1 MGRRRRA
8 VGDNQHNNDETMTN
22 LSIAII
28 GAGFIADYHV
38 NGLRAAGGAEVAV
51 LVGRDRG
58 RTEVR
63 AGALGIARVETD
75 IDAVLGNSSIDAVV
89 IATPDN
95 THRDIAIAALEAGK
109 PVLVQK
115 PMAMSAA
122 EGREMLAA
130 RERTGTPLS
139 VSFMHRYFAESLWLK
154 REIDSG
160 RLGKIHGLR
169 IRNATPGADWSD
181 WLYAPGAVAGG
192 VLMQLGVH
200 GIDLVQHLFGPIVTV
215 SAATQSVK
223 PRRRMRDGRVIET
236 SIEDAAQAL
245 YGFVGGFGGSH
256 EMSYTELAGTS
267 RFRLEMTC
275 DKGTVWLRTGRGP
288 AAMFAPELTGTRDW
302 VSPDLVQEAE
312 GAAHHRDWLDVVRT
326 GRDDGTAAAGIS
338 SLVVAEAIY
347 GAAAAGMRVNVGSA
361 RR

>member
-1 MGRRRRA
+1 
-8 VGDNQHNNDETMTN
+8 MTN

-38 NGLRAAGGAEVAV
+38 NGLRAAGGAEVSV

-58 RTEVR
+58 RTEAR
-63 AGALGIARVETD
+63 AGALGIARAETD
-75 IDAVLGNSSIDAVV
+75 IDAALADAGIDGVV

-122 EGREMLAA
+122 EAAEMLAA
-130 RERTGTPLS
+130 RERTGTALS
-139 VSFMHRYFAESLWLK
+139 VSFMHRYFPESLWLK

-160 RLGKIHGLR
+160 RLGKMHGLR

-192 VLMQLGVH
+192 VVMQLGVH
-200 GIDLVQHLFGPIVTV
+200 GIDLVQHLFGPIATV
-215 SAATQSVK
+215 AAETQSVK
-223 PRRRMRDGRVIET
+223 PKRVMRDGRVLET

-245 YGFVGGFGGSH
+245 YGFAGGFGGSH

-267 RFRLEMTC
+267 RFRLEMTTE
-275 DKGTVWLRTGRGP
+275 KGTVWLRTGRGP
-288 AAMFAPELTGTRDW
+288 AAVFSPELTGKRDW
-302 VSPDLVQEAE
+302 VSPELVQEAE

-326 GRDDGTAAAGIS
+326 GRDDGTAAAGLS
-338 SLVVAEAIY
+338 SMQVAEAIY
-347 GAAAAGMRVNVGSA
+347 ASAGTGARVHVEGAGR
-361 RR
+361 